1 MVSTRKKTSWLDV
14 QPRVA
19 GLDHALYSG
28 ELSSFRCFSLWTISY
43 MLSFRGLSMFTIVNI
58 GYIRCREVYTLHL
71 CKVDV
76 RLDELSE
83 V

>member
-1 MVSTRKKTSWLDV
+1 MISTRKKTSWLDV

-28 ELSSFRCFSLWTISY
+28 ELSCFRCFALRMISY
-43 MLSFRGLSMFTIVNI
+43 MLSFRGFSMFTIVNI
-58 GYIRCREVYTLHL
+58 GYIRRREVYTLHL
-71 CKVDV
+71 CEVNV

>member
-1 MVSTRKKTSWLDV
+1 MISTRKKTSWLDV

-19 GLDHALYSG
+19 GLDHALYCG
-28 ELSSFRCFSLWTISY
+28 ELSSFRCFALWMISY
-43 MLSFRGLSMFTIVNI
+43 MRSFKGLNMFTMVNI

-71 CKVDV
+71 CEVKV